1 MYVCKWMGNSPVFSE
16 VCPQFDDVSAQLFL
30 STAELVNASVGGH
43 LVGELNTALTGQRFH
58 R

>member
-1 MYVCKWMGNSPVFSE
+1 MYKWMGNSPVFSE